1 MMERSR
7 QGDLQ
12 VEFVESRSKGFAFQH
27 MGLLI
32 DYFISVLVSMTL

>member
-12 VEFVESRSKGFAFQH
+12 IEFVESRSKGFALQH

-32 DYFISVLVSMTL
+32 DYFISVLVSMAL